1 MKGEISV
8 QSIELVKKIVQILDK
23 KKAEEIRVIEV
34 SDITSLGDYFV
45 ISGADNTTKVKSLV
59 DEVEYQTKQLGRYP
73 ARIEKDTSAQWV
85 LLDYQDVIVHIFYRQ
100 AREFYDLEHL
110 WADGKQI
117 PLDDFLEGEETD

>member
-45 ISGADNTTKVKSLV
+45 IAGADNTTKVKSLV
-59 DEVEYQTKQLGRYP
+59 DEVDYQTKQLGRYP